1 MNSINKQIIVRSYPN
16 GWLNESDFELMNTPL
31 ATPMHG
37 EVLIQNNYLSLDPY
51 MRGRLSPSKSYAK
64 SAALGEVMVGS
75 CTGTVIES
83 KSDKFKIGDTV
94 LNGLGWQTHG
104 VCNEREIKHIDISKI
119 PEHAYLGVLGMPG
132 VTAWTGLVD
141 ICEAKQGET
150 VVVDAASGAVGSVV
164 GQLAIARG
172 CRVVGI
178 AGGAEK
184 CNYVV
189 KELGFNACIDHQTAD
204 FQEQLK
210 NTLAQGIDCLFENVG
225 GAIFESLLQLMK
237 PFSRIALCGL
247 VSEYNVNPYGNHSL
261 RSILINRIKVQG
273 FIVTDKPQT
282 WPTII
287 EELKKAYLDG
297 HIKYKLSQIQG
308 IENAPKGLIGL
319 LKGENFGKQVVKLR

>member
-1 MNSINKQIIVRSYPN
+1 
-16 GWLNESDFELMNTPL
+16 
-31 ATPMHG
+31 
-37 EVLIQNNYLSLDPY
+37 
-51 MRGRLSPSKSYAK
+51 
-64 SAALGEVMVGS
+64 
-75 CTGTVIES
+75 
-83 KSDKFKIGDTV
+83 
-94 LNGLGWQTHG
+94 
-104 VCNEREIKHIDISKI
+104 
-119 PEHAYLGVLGMPG
+119 MPG